1 MAPCGIFFTDNGTM
15 ESLIWK
21 NLNFFCYDNALFL
34 AEHLYAQDKT
44 ESSAYILATCFHRC
58 NRPNQAKKLLQCSA
72 LTQPLTMYL
81 YAQCCLETGDLSAA
95 EDALINSRTGLAFAT
110 TQPQAQQTPIQ
121 TGLNANDDLSRLCRD
136 FGGDNSEDSTA
147 VGFALKLLGD
157 VYRRTDRNER
167 AADCYRRAL
176 GFNPYLWTCYEALC
190 SLGEA
195 PDPAV
200 AFPVQTATAGLDTS
214 SASSLSADCGGL
226 GGDAS
231 SVGIANNNSNSTRQ
245 FSVESAASTDA
256 SVSGA
261 GFATVSVA
269 SATAA
274 SAAAATPA
282 VSGVIPAPPA
292 IADAPMRRRPRS
304 GRQQQQQQQ
313 IAPGADSAVNFPY
326 ILDSAY
332 STPLPSSMAAST
344 AAAIAA
350 VAATPAA
357 SAVATATVLPVSTP
371 VAQNYRALAMSPLG
385 AKENNQGVRTRAQT
399 RSLMSS
405 RAGNISRRSRS
416 FRSKDNSSMEDEP
429 ENKPQQQQQQQQVSS
444 LLEEHNPAVSGI
456 IGGDLHQQQ
465 HKQQQRLAWLIPQLH
480 QLASAYRHLS
490 NCQWSDAAK
499 LLESLPPKLHYSGPA
514 LQWLSRAYYELEDY
528 HGACRLFSELRQR
541 QPWNLRGMDVYSST
555 LWYLQKEAQLS
566 SLARDLL
573 DLDRCAAVEPW
584 CAAGNCFSLQRE
596 HEIALKYFRRATQVN
611 PNYAYAYVLL
621 ALEYTSIDQ
630 LEKALA
636 AFRTAVRL
644 EPRAYNAWYGISNVY
659 FKQEKFALAECHFIK
674 ALRIYPNSAVLLTNF
689 GVTMARMGRLSEA
702 LDLFTKAKSLSPKMP
717 LCRYQ
722 RASVLFTL
730 GRHQDALQEL
740 NSLRQLTPKE
750 SRVFF
755 LLGRVYKALDQ
766 DNQAM
771 VFFNWAMDLDPRGV
785 NLQLNDTLDIV
796 AGGGGGG
803 GTDAG
808 ASESDTTMDVSMQPP
823 QQQQHPGYHMVAP
836 SAMMMD
842 EILSDQSSVD

>member
-72 LTQPLTMYL
+72 LTQPLTRYL

-95 EDALINSRTGLAFAT
+95 EDALINSRTGLAFA
-110 TQPQAQQTPIQ
+110 QPQAQQTPIQ

-167 AADCYRRAL
+167 AAECYRRAL

-399 RSLMSS
+399 RSL
-405 RAGNISRRSRS
+405 I
-416 FRSKDNSSMEDEP
+416 
-429 ENKPQQQQQQQQVSS
+429 
-444 LLEEHNPAVSGI
+444 
-456 IGGDLHQQQ
+456 
-465 HKQQQRLAWLIPQLH
+465 
-480 QLASAYRHLS
+480 
-490 NCQWSDAAK
+490 
-499 LLESLPPKLHYSGPA
+499 GPA

>member
-416 FRSKDNSSMEDEP
+416 FRSKDNSSMEDE
-429 ENKPQQQQQQQQVSS
+429 
-444 LLEEHNPAVSGI
+444 
-456 IGGDLHQQQ
+456 
-465 HKQQQRLAWLIPQLH
+465 
-480 QLASAYRHLS
+480 
-490 NCQWSDAAK
+490 
-499 LLESLPPKLHYSGPA
+499 
-514 LQWLSRAYYELEDY
+514 WLSRAYYELEDY

-766 DNQAM
+766 
-771 VFFNWAMDLDPRGV
+771 
-785 NLQLNDTLDIV
+785 LNDTLDIV